1 MRDLLLWRS
10 LLADEIDA
18 ERVVPLLEELAAA
31 PIRAR
36 IAFLGALD
44 RALTH
49 DDVRVRRAAVLALT
63 GADGPLA
70 WQALVRALDDRSIEV
85 RTAAV
90 EALRVS
96 AEAQPARFTHA
107 LFHRDPDVR
116 RAALEAAAPSGAR
129 AWSFYLL
136 ADTACAEQVRRNVQL
151 PSGALPAVIDFARR
165 GIVEEDEARAWIAD
179 MPWQETARWLE
190 GAHRRSVEQVQAV
203 VASQGITPAGDDALD
218 DLFGL
223 VWNAGDLAVR
233 RRIFEKIG
241 DALKTNWSLRQRVV
255 AAVLVAGRARGLMPD
270 AAELVA
276 AYHPWFLGFDWVP
289 RDVRYASLAGV
300 YRIDTYA
307 QRTPDENAR
316 PLFEL
321 DITRRPDGSLDLWAI
336 GALLRFLQKEPYQ
349 TLLGWLSEKDI
360 VDAFV
365 RDMEHSAPF
374 LSMQDTSKK
383 GRAHVID
390 AISRGAP
397 GRRAEVLAHLAH
409 VVNANELGFLD
420 SLEPGESLRIA
431 SALLALSARPGFAFN
446 ANKIERIANA
456 LGHPIASSDPEAF
469 LRDWL
474 GHKSPES
481 LAIGLSLLGVVAR
494 ALPLDRFVAICAS
507 LDTFLL
513 KRLVEAIPFA
523 PLITYGTEVALAHAL
538 LDHLSPAIHDWAR
551 ERVPEPGSSTP
562 PPVRRPGVTRV
573 SPALE
578 AAIASANDADLPDV
592 IAPCLGGA
600 TIGLTAGLRKRSAP
614 RHPVLAVCVA
624 LLGSHDD
631 PVEVAI
637 ELERFGARDGAFAA
651 ALDEAAMRT
660 WNGGA
665 DLPLVGHAF
674 LHRFERHAFALVD
687 EMLKR
692 RGGIPGQLAGALML
706 RSQVLCDE
714 IWRGVARVF
723 GMWRWRDRERLEEVA
738 TEALIEL
745 LVSHLDTSVGEAAAR
760 ALVAIHQARVV
771 PELVAAQRARVSA
784 LLPECTDATR
794 RELEPFVE
802 SRGLPPRTAPARA
815 RTGPDESLLGEIRR
829 SEDLD
834 ALAALCAGT
843 DERLVHE
850 AALRLIVLGDAGTLR
865 LAELLA
871 LRPLPPCHRAL
882 CDSVSLW
889 PTGPAI
895 DALRG
900 MIAAGIDVPEL
911 AFHVAVAL
919 VEKGEPGWL
928 GHAFDALRDETADA
942 NWFRPRDWE
951 RLEALAVDRLAMCR
965 ALAVS
970 PHPHAYRPAVEELL
984 ATAEAEGPAG
994 IEADDETRQAIRGFL
1009 DTGTERIGDLRRRA
1023 AWWLNGLG
1031 DTFAFPIL
1039 VSEAFQDEGGNKS
1052 RAGAL
1057 LREASRREAMAAVDG
1072 ALVAGHAAAPEGL
1085 LVEALLSPT
1094 TPRSVREDGLERVLT
1109 DCDHQSTRQRAV
1121 QSMPYTFR
1129 RARKLRAIA
1138 DTFAWG
1144 MRIGRELSGRL
1155 FRFHM
1160 IGGKGLGYTRLNTN
1174 HVFVSPLP
1182 LLRGD
1187 RHGREIVEALVL
1199 HEIGHHLYHR
1209 GDEEAKVWA
1218 KAQSEGIG
1226 GLLNLVADEHL
1237 ERNMRAIDA
1246 SFGDRL
1252 KKLAAYAFQHA
1263 DKEIQVQVLFD
1274 MMQGR
1279 TFEVL
1284 SQTPLGVARVHG
1296 CVRVENGALLAEM
1309 EKAGLR
1315 FARFVRALRMGLG
1328 NRHDDPL
1335 IAEGLELFDKGFKK
1349 GDMQSLLDVS
1359 HRLQELFGWEVSICE
1374 TFGGHETAIGDGP
1387 EGTIHGDGIDDDAV
1401 QREVERVLDP
1411 RKATSQAGSMG
1422 RGGKLIVNVNPD
1434 ERFDTIDNVER
1445 VPPDPARH
1453 RPIAAQVARHARQMR
1468 RYLERLGLGM
1478 VPQRMR
1484 LAGRRFDPSRATAVV
1499 TRGDPRMLIAR
1510 EVRVANDLFIGVI
1523 VDCSGSMY
1531 GNNMERARA
1540 FGVLLAEAARGLPGV
1555 DLRLFGFTDR
1565 VIYDAGD
1572 ARSPAVAS
1580 LEATGGNNDAAALA
1594 HVAGIAKRSRRR
1606 AKLLVMISDGLP
1618 TECSVAALRGLV
1630 RVLTRREKMC
1640 CAQVAVRPISEVCF
1654 PHYVELNEEELDPA
1668 VRRFGTIVAGL
1679 VRKAMGT

>member
-1 MRDLLLWRS
+1 MRDLLLWRE
-10 LLADEIDA
+10 LLADAIDA
-18 ERVVPLLEELAAA
+18 ERVVPLLEELADA

-36 IAFLGALD
+36 IAFFGALD
-44 RALTH
+44 RALEH
-49 DDVRVRRAAVLALT
+49 DDVRVRRAAVSTLA

-70 WQALVRALDDRSIEV
+70 WHALVRALDDRSIAV

-90 EALRVS
+90 AALRVS
-96 AEAQPARFTHA
+96 SETQPSRWAHA

-116 RAALEAAAPSGAR
+116 RAALEGPAPQGAR

-136 ADTACAEQVRRNVQL
+136 ADTACAELVRRDVEV

-165 GIVEEDEARAWIAD
+165 GIVEDDEARAWIAG
-179 MPWQETARWLE
+179 MPWQETASWLE
-190 GAHRRSVEQVQAV
+190 NAHRRSPEQVQAI
-203 VASQGITPAGDDALD
+203 VASQGVTAAGDDALD
-218 DLFGL
+218 DLFAL
-223 VWNAGDLAVR
+223 VWRASDLAVR

-255 AAVLVAGRARGLMPD
+255 AALLVAGRARGFIPE
-270 AAELVA
+270 AAEIAA

-289 RDVRYASLAGV
+289 RETRYAALAGV
-300 YRIDTYA
+300 YRIDAYV
-307 QRTPDENAR
+307 QRAPDPNAK

-321 DITRRPDGSLDLWAI
+321 DLVRRPHGGLDLWAI

-349 TLLGWLSEKDI
+349 TLLGWISEKEI

-374 LSMQDTSKK
+374 LSLQDTSKK

-397 GRRAEVLAHLAH
+397 GRRAEVLAYLAH
-409 VVNANELGFLD
+409 VVSANELGFMD
-420 SLEPGESLRIA
+420 SLGHDEARALA
-431 SALLALSARPGFAFN
+431 STLLTLSARPGIAFS
-446 ANKIERIANA
+446 ANKVERIANA
-456 LGHPIASSDPEAF
+456 LGPAIASTSPEAF

-481 LAIGLSLLGVVAR
+481 LPIGLALLGVVAR
-494 ALPLDRFVAICAS
+494 TVPLERFVATCAS

-523 PLITYGTEVALAHAL
+523 PRVTYGTEVALAHAL
-538 LDHLSPAIHDWAR
+538 LDHVSPAIHAWAR
-551 ERVPEPGSSTP
+551 ERVPEPGSAAP
-562 PPVRRPGVTRV
+562 PPVRRSGVTRV

-578 AAIASANDADLPDV
+578 AAIASADEGELPDV
-592 IAPCLGGA
+592 IAPCLAGA
-600 TIGLTAGLRKRSAP
+600 TIGLTTALRKRGTP

-637 ELERFGARDGAFAA
+637 ELERFGARDRSFAEG
-651 ALDEAAMRT
+651 LDEAATRT
-660 WNGGA
+660 WHGSA
-665 DLPLVGHAF
+665 DLALLGNAV
-674 LHRFERHAFALVD
+674 LHRFERHAFALVE

-706 RSQVLCDE
+706 RSAFLCEE

-723 GMWRWRDRERLEEVA
+723 GMWRWRDRERLDEVA
-738 TEALIEL
+738 TEALVEL

-760 ALVAIHQARVV
+760 ALVTIFEARVA
-771 PELVAAQRARVSA
+771 PELLGAQRARVTA

-794 RELEPFVE
+794 RELEPFVD
-802 SRGLPPRTAPARA
+802 SRGLPSRTAPARA
-815 RTGPDESLLGEIRR
+815 RAGLDEALLAEIRR

-834 ALAALCAGT
+834 ALAALCRGT

-850 AALRLIVLGDAGTLR
+850 AALRLIVVGDEGTLR
-865 LAELLA
+865 IARLLGE
-871 LRPLPPCHRAL
+871 RPLPSCHRPL
-882 CDSVSLW
+882 CDSIALW
-889 PTGPAI
+889 SSGPAL
-895 DALRG
+895 DALRS
-900 MIAAGIDVPEL
+900 MIAAGIEVPEL
-911 AFHVAVAL
+911 AHRVAVAL
-919 VEKGEPGWL
+919 VEKGEPHWL
-928 GHAFDALRDETADA
+928 GRAYDALRADTEGPS
-942 NWFRPRDWE
+942 WFRARDWE
-951 RLEALAVDRLAMCR
+951 RLDGLATDRLAMYR
-965 ALAVS
+965 ALTIS
-970 PHPHAYRPAVEELL
+970 PHPHAYRPAVDGLL
-984 ATAEAEGPAG
+984 SAAESERQAG
-994 IEADDETRQAIRGFL
+994 IDPDDATLQAIRDFL
-1009 DTGTERIGDLRRRA
+1009 DAGTERVGELRRRA
-1023 AWWLNGLG
+1023 AWWLHEQG
-1031 DTFAFPIL
+1031 DMRAFPI
-1039 VSEAFQDEGGNKS
+1039 VVADTFTDEGTGKS
-1052 RAGAL
+1052 RAHAL
-1057 LREASRREAMAAVDG
+1057 FGRASAREVTAAVDG
-1072 ALVAGHAAAPEGL
+1072 ALVAGHAAASEQV
-1085 LVEALLSPT
+1085 LVEALLAPAT
-1094 TPRSVREDGLERVLT
+1094 GRMARETGLERVLT
-1109 DCDHQSTRQRAV
+1109 DCDHTSTRQRVV
-1121 QSMPYTFR
+1121 QAMPYTFR

-1144 MRIGRELSGRL
+1144 MRVGRELSGRL

-1218 KAQSEGIG
+1218 RAQSEGIG

-1237 ERNMRAIDA
+1237 ERNVRAIDA

-1252 KKLAAYAFQHA
+1252 KRLAAYAFQHA
-1263 DKEIQVQVLFD
+1263 DKEIKVPVLFD
-1274 MMQGR
+1274 MMHGR

-1296 CVRVENGALLAEM
+1296 CVRVDNGALLSEM

-1328 NRHDDPL
+1328 DRHDDPL
-1335 IAEGLELFDKGFKK
+1335 IAQGLELFNKGFKK

-1387 EGTIHGDGIDDDAV
+1387 EGTIHGEGIDDDAV

-1411 RKATSQAGSMG
+1411 RKATSQSGAIG
-1422 RGGKLIVNVNPD
+1422 RGGKLFVNVNPD
-1434 ERFDTIDNVER
+1434 EQFDTIDHVEKI
-1445 VPPDPARH
+1445 PPDPATH
-1453 RPIAAQVARHARQMR
+1453 RPIAAQVARHAKQMR

-1484 LAGRRFDPSRATAVV
+1484 LSGRRFDPSRATAVV

-1510 EVRVANDLFIGVI
+1510 EVRVTTDLFIGVM

-1531 GNNMERARA
+1531 GQNMEKARA

-1580 LEATGGNNDAAALA
+1580 LEANGGNNDAAALA

-1630 RVLTRREKMC
+1630 RTLTRREKMC